1 MKNSEMMIGYPMYD
15 TLFVITWPSSEAI
28 QFASKELKRDP
39 EVLLKADLL
48 VMGILGV

>member
-1 MKNSEMMIGYPMYD
+1 MIPFLLSLGPQ
-15 TLFVITWPSSEAI
+15 SEAI